1 MSDSA
6 PESLENPGRPG
17 AVDARDRLTAVIE
30 ILLCSSIPTQLA
42 IGGLLRLLGL
52 RSTDAA
58 GHLSFVF
65 VLTLSLA
72 DTALLIV
79 IMILLMHAHG
89 ESARATWW
97 GNADTRGA
105 GLPAE
110 ARRTKAGRDALVGLA
125 TVPLVFIGV
134 GILLNTFRLF
144 VPSLHNVQTNPLEQ
158 FATTPGQAALFSL
171 VAILAG
177 GLREEL
183 QRAFMLRRF
192 EQYLGGI
199 TVGICVISI
208 AFGLG
213 HLMQGWDAVITTAT
227 LGAFWAW
234 MYVQRRSSVG
244 PIVSHAG
251 FNSLEILRVAF
262 IGV

>member
-1 MSDSA
+1 MSHSV
-6 PESLENPGRPG
+6 PESLENPGRPE

-42 IGGLLRLLGL
+42 IGALLRLLGL
-52 RSTDAA
+52 RPTDAA

-79 IMILLMHAHG
+79 MMILLMHAHG

-105 GLPAE
+105 GSPAD
-110 ARRTKAGRDALVGLA
+110 ARRAKAGRDALVGLA
-125 TVPLVFIGV
+125 TVPFVFIGV
-134 GILLNTFRLF
+134 GILLNTIRLF
-144 VPSLHNVQTNPLEQ
+144 VPSLHNVETNPLEQ
-158 FATTPGQAALFSL
+158 FAATPGQAALFSL

-177 GLREEL
+177 GVREEL

-192 EQYLGGI
+192 EQYLGGM
-199 TVGICVISI
+199 TVGIWVISV

-251 FNSLEILRVAF
+251 FNSLEILRIAV